1 MYSSNTVAAMNN
13 LNYVKAILLFYPVA
27 FVIIRSNISGILD
40 YQLNRSA
47 LKKRKKDETVKEWL
61 LYSRFREE
69 IPKAILVLYFVIL
82 AVHPAAM
89 LVCYVVHCTK
99 ASVGIST
106 GAAYFILFFNAAWT
120 SVLSLL
126 FRPGKDKRIRY
137 ERWIKR
143 RRGQTCSSSVRRSGS
158 ITRCKL

>member
-69 IPKAILVLYFVIL
+69 IPKAILVLYFAIL
-82 AVHPAAM
+82 AMHPAAM
-89 LVCYVVHCTK
+89 LVCYIVYRANFPEIGRGTV
-99 ASVGIST
+99 
-106 GAAYFILFFNAAWT
+106 YFMLSFNAAWT

-143 RRGQTCSSSVRRSGS
+143 RCGQTPR
-158 ITRCKL
+158 KK

>member
-1 MYSSNTVAAMNN
+1 MRLNN
-13 LNYVKAILLFYPVA
+13 AVSAINDLKAILLFYPVA

-89 LVCYVVHCTK
+89 LVCYIVYRANFPEIGRGTV
-99 ASVGIST
+99 
-106 GAAYFILFFNAAWT
+106 YFMLSFNAAWT

-143 RRGQTCSSSVRRSGS
+143 RRGQTPR
-158 ITRCKL
+158 KK

>member
-143 RRGQTCSSSVRRSGS
+143 RRGQTLR
-158 ITRCKL
+158 KK

>member
-1 MYSSNTVAAMNN
+1 MRLNN
-13 LNYVKAILLFYPVA
+13 AVSAINDLKAILLFYPVA

-89 LVCYVVHCTK
+89 LVCYVVTVRRRLWESARERH
-99 ASVGIST
+99 ISYFFST
-106 GAAYFILFFNAAWT
+106 RHGHPFSLCCFDRVKTNAFDTSAGSSAGA
-120 SVLSLL
+120 
-126 FRPGKDKRIRY
+126 G
-137 ERWIKR
+137 R
-143 RRGQTCSSSVRRSGS
+143 RRGKSNAKRR
-158 ITRCKL
+158 

>member
-1 MYSSNTVAAMNN
+1 MRLNN
-13 LNYVKAILLFYPVA
+13 AVSAINDLKAILLFYPVA

-106 GAAYFILFFNAAWT
+106 GAAYFILFSTRHGHPFSLCCSDRVKTNASDT
-120 SVLSLL
+120 SAGSSA
-126 FRPGKDKRIRY
+126 GAD
-137 ERWIKR
+137 R
-143 RRGQTCSSSVRRSGS
+143 RRGKSDARPR
-158 ITRCKL
+158 